1 MIGNVDA
8 KLLKKLGQSVTVRI
22 NHYII
27 YFILAKAADCAR
39 CINSQIWREMLD
51 HKRKLKINLFSL
63 LYLCGRYMWVLF
75 IIMRLQQ

>member
-39 CINSQIWREMLD
+39 CINSQI
-51 HKRKLKINLFSL
+51 
-63 LYLCGRYMWVLF
+63 
-75 IIMRLQQ
+75 